1 MDWTYRVPKLRD
13 WVTFY
18 GDAFADDQISP
29 IAYWD
34 RSAIRGGL
42 FFSHVPRIPKLDL
55 RVSKVSIPICPREA
69 RSATAFSTSIP
80 DTSMATR
87 TRANYWPVG
96 LAVKGRVHRAG
107 QTIGLAPAIGYS
119 LTIDIKR

>member
-34 RSAIRGGL
+34 RSAIRGGS
-42 FFSHVPRIPKLDL
+42 FSPTFRASQDL
-55 RVSKVSIPICPREA
+55 ICALKASTPICRREE
-69 RSATAFSTSIP
+69 RSAMAFSTAITG
-80 DTSMATR
+80 TSMATP
-87 TRANYWPVG
+87 TRANCWQAG
-96 LAVKGRVHRAG
+96 SGEKGRVHRAG
-107 QTIGLAPAIGYS
+107 QTIGSALAIGCS
-119 LTIDIKR
+119 STTGTRK